1 LQNQTIIAFLEE
13 EMEHQS
19 SARFNS
25 RSILKIVAVILV
37 TSIFAGLY
45 WYGASLQMTDVN
57 TGSGYIDQDAY
68 MQYAIDLY
76 ESHYTYIGDHNRMPV
91 YPFLQ
96 SLFYHPKLRKRIY
109 FQEGQL
115 RNLILSL
122 PLLAVLAIIFFHR
135 FKPLH
140 AFNSILI
147 IAFTIFIFK
156 AGWFQAELLFYFLNF
171 IMFFLMWRILQ
182 RPSYLLAILAGLTA
196 GIAHLTKASILPG
209 LVIWFLVAGLQFLW
223 LAFKNRS
230 QLFQGGIS
238 FLSKTR
244 VWAIPITGLVFLA
257 TIFPYIQT
265 SKRVYGS
272 YFYNVNSTFYIWYDS
287 WEQATN
293 GTKAH
298 GDRVGW
304 PDMPADEIPSMS
316 KYLREHTGTQILMRF
331 VNGAQAVLDQAIHS
345 YGYFKYITLYASFL
359 LLVAIFK
366 WKRARELIR
375 NYLFLILFA
384 SLYFV
389 VYFLLYFWYAPIT
402 SDNRLI
408 LAQFIPLF
416 FTISTGL
423 HALLSETQLQIG
435 KIKLHA
441 LTAINLAVLCVLSV
455 DIYVILTIR
464 IGQMIGGK

>member
-1 LQNQTIIAFLEE
+1 MKRGKSTF
-13 EMEHQS
+13 
-19 SARFNS
+19 
-25 RSILKIVAVILV
+25 LKIAAAILAVGIL
-37 TSIFAGLY
+37 TGLY
-45 WYGASLQMTDVN
+45 WYGANKQMIEVN

-96 SLFYHPKLRKRIY
+96 SLFYRPKLRKRIF

-122 PLLAVLAIIFFHR
+122 PLVAILAFIFFRR
-135 FKPLH
+135 FKPIH
-140 AFNSILI
+140 AFSSILI

-156 AGWFQAELLFYFLNF
+156 AGWFQAELLFYFLTF

-182 RPSYLLAILAGLTA
+182 RPSYLLAILAGVTA
-196 GIAHLTKASILPG
+196 GIAQLTKASILPG
-209 LVIWFLVAGLQFLW
+209 LIIWLVVASIQQTW
-223 LAFKNRS
+223 LAFTNQS
-230 QLFQGGIS
+230 QLFKEPAAFI
-238 FLSKTR
+238 SKTR
-244 VWAIPITGLVFLA
+244 ILVVPLTGLIFLV

-265 SKRVYGS
+265 SKRVFGS

-304 PDMPADEIPSMS
+304 PDMPAEEIPSMS
-316 KYLREHTGTQILMRF
+316 KYLHEHTPAQILMRF
-331 VNGAQAVLDQAIHS
+331 VNGAQAVMDQAIHS
-345 YGYFKYITLYASFL
+345 YGYFKYITFYASL
-359 LLVAIFK
+359 LLLASILK
-366 WKRARELIR
+366 WRQAWQLIR
-375 NYLFLILFA
+375 SNLFLILFA
-384 SLYFV
+384 TFYFV

-408 LAQFIPLF
+408 LAQFIPLL
-416 FTISTGL
+416 FTVSAGL
-423 HALLSETQLQIG
+423 HALLGETHIHIG

-441 LTAINLAVLCVLSV
+441 LSAINLAVLCVLSV
-455 DIYVILTIR
+455 DVYLILTIR
-464 IGQMIGGK
+464 ISQMIGGK

>member
-1 LQNQTIIAFLEE
+1 MKPGKRA
-13 EMEHQS
+13 
-19 SARFNS
+19 
-25 RSILKIVAVILV
+25 ILKISAVILV
-37 TSIFAGLY
+37 TGILAGLY
-45 WYGASLQMTDVN
+45 WYGAYKQMTEVN

-76 ESHYTYIGDHNRMPV
+76 ESHFAYIGDHNRMPV

-96 SLFYHPKLRKRIY
+96 SLFYHSKMRKRIF

-122 PLLAVLAIIFFHR
+122 PLLAILAFIFFRR
-135 FKPLH
+135 FKPIH
-140 AFNSILI
+140 ALNFMLI
-147 IAFTIFIFK
+147 VAFTIFIFK

-171 IMFFLMWRILQ
+171 IMFLLMWRILQ
-182 RPSYLLAILAGLTA
+182 RPSYLLAILAGLIA

-209 LVIWFLVAGLQFLW
+209 LVIWLLVAGLQHLW
-223 LAFKNRS
+223 LAFKNRG
-230 QLFQGGIS
+230 QLFKEGPNFIWN
-238 FLSKTR
+238 TR
-244 VWAIPITGLVFLA
+244 VWIVPLTGLVFLA
-257 TIFPYIQT
+257 TVFPYIQT
-265 SKRVYGS
+265 SKRVFGS

-316 KYLREHTGTQILMRF
+316 KYLREHTPAQILMRF
-331 VNGAQAVLDQAIHS
+331 VNGAQAVMDQAIHS
-345 YGYFKYITLYASFL
+345 YGYFKYIAFYAGL
-359 LLVAIFK
+359 LLLAAILK
-366 WKRARELIR
+366 WKQAWQLIR
-375 NYLFLILFA
+375 ANLFLALFA
-384 SLYFV
+384 LLYFAT
-389 VYFLLYFWYAPIT
+389 YFLLYFWYAPIT

-416 FTISTGL
+416 FTISVGL
-423 HALLSETQLQIG
+423 QALLGEMQVQIG

-441 LTAINLAVLCVLSV
+441 LPAINLLILCVLSV
-455 DIYVILTIR
+455 DIYLILTTR
-464 IGQMIGGK
+464 IVQMIGGK

>member
-1 LQNQTIIAFLEE
+1 MKRGKSTF
-13 EMEHQS
+13 
-19 SARFNS
+19 
-25 RSILKIVAVILV
+25 LKIAAAILAVGIL
-37 TSIFAGLY
+37 TGLY
-45 WYGASLQMTDVN
+45 WYGANKQMIEVN

-96 SLFYHPKLRKRIY
+96 SLFYRPKLRKRIF

-122 PLLAVLAIIFFHR
+122 PLVAILAFIFFRR
-135 FKPLH
+135 FKPIH
-140 AFNSILI
+140 AFSSILI

-182 RPSYLLAILAGLTA
+182 RPSYLLAILAGVTA
-196 GIAHLTKASILPG
+196 GIAQLTKASILPG
-209 LVIWFLVAGLQFLW
+209 LIIWLVVASIQQTW
-223 LAFKNRS
+223 LAFTNQS
-230 QLFQGGIS
+230 QLFKEPAAFI
-238 FLSKTR
+238 SKTR
-244 VWAIPITGLVFLA
+244 ILVVPLTGLIFLV

-265 SKRVYGS
+265 SKRVFGS

-304 PDMPADEIPSMS
+304 PDMPAEEIPSMS
-316 KYLREHTGTQILMRF
+316 KYLHEHTPAQILMRF
-331 VNGAQAVLDQAIHS
+331 VNGAQAVMDQAIHS
-345 YGYFKYITLYASFL
+345 YGYFKYITFYASL
-359 LLVAIFK
+359 LLLASILK
-366 WKRARELIR
+366 WRQAWQLIR
-375 NYLFLILFA
+375 SNLFLILFA
-384 SLYFV
+384 TFYFV

-408 LAQFIPLF
+408 LAQFIPLL
-416 FTISTGL
+416 FTVSAGL
-423 HALLSETQLQIG
+423 HALLGETHIHIG

-441 LTAINLAVLCVLSV
+441 LSAINLAVLCVLSV
-455 DIYVILTIR
+455 DVYLILTIR
-464 IGQMIGGK
+464 ISQMIGGK